1 MPRAEPLTHAREK
14 TPGATLAAYV
24 VLPHLALA
32 CVMASRVPS
41 VVKKTASL
49 LLICVALYATAI
61 CGTGDPV
68 EDYVLGSVVFSN
80 LILSIIL
87 FVWFTDPLKDI
98 RYVKYPELLT
108 SGPFYSR
115 VWGATCLILNPRLVG
130 TNAQV
135 PHVPPTRRETRA
147 RFILRRLGRLLL
159 FTAFVDVTESLIYFY
174 RYLPV
179 QINGAM
185 PLTLKDY
192 LLRGVVA
199 GVWILNTYCS
209 LTRTHIMLSLI
220 AVATGLGNPEDWP
233 ADFFGRWSD
242 AYTIRNAWG
251 RSWHKF
257 YYRYFACAGQLA
269 TRLLCVPRNT
279 WLYTQV
285 QMHAAFAVS
294 ALLHVVGDLAL
305 NPAGLGR
312 SAPFF
317 LLNAFAITL
326 EDIAGAILRR
336 TGVPSPAESR
346 VVRVLG
352 YAWVTL
358 WIGSTLPM
366 YLAWLYGENEF
377 GGYLALS
384 YSPFRTYVVPY
395 M

>member
-1 MPRAEPLTHAREK
+1 MPRAEPLTHTREK

-130 TNAQV
+130 TNA
-135 PHVPPTRRETRA
+135 
-147 RFILRRLGRLLL
+147 
-159 FTAFVDVTESLIYFY
+159 
-174 RYLPV
+174 

-395 M
+395 IQHVAGY